1 MFEQYIISQE
11 KSILDALIAINSMG
25 KNETLTLFVVNA
37 DKQIIGTLT
46 DGDIRRCLIK
56 GSTLDTRIGDI
67 AFKPFT
73 FLKGDNYDITLIH
86 NAKAKGIELIPVLD
100 NDNHIVDVVNL
111 KKQKSR
117 LPIDAVLMAGGKGER
132 LRPLTDNTP
141 KPLLPMNG
149 KPIIDYIVEHIVS
162 YGIKNIAV
170 TVNYLKE
177 QIEDHFAQPFN
188 GVQIRTVREPKY
200 LGTIGGVQYVED
212 LKNDTIVLMNSD
224 AITDINLEEFY
235 LHFKENDADISV
247 AAIPYS
253 ISVPYGILELN
264 GHDIETVLEKPTYNY
279 YANAGIYLIK
289 RDLLKLIPKDEVFNA
304 TDFLEKSIS
313 NGYKVI
319 RFPLNGTW
327 LDIGNPQEYQKAIEL
342 VKHLK

>member
-56 GSTLDTRIGDI
+56 GSTLDTRIADI

-73 FLKGDNYDITLIH
+73 FLKGDNYDISLIH

-100 NDNHIVDVVNL
+100 NDNHIIDVVNL

-149 KPIIDYIVEHIVS
+149 KPIIDYIVEHIIS
-162 YGIKNIAV
+162 YGINSISV

-177 QIEDHFAQPFN
+177 QIEEHFSQPFN
-188 GVQIRTVREPKY
+188 GVQIKTVREPKY
-200 LGTIGGVQYVED
+200 LGTIGGVRYVKD

-235 LHFKENDADISV
+235 LHFKENGADISV

-264 GHDIETVLEKPTYNY
+264 GHNIETVLEKPIYNY
-279 YANAGIYLIK
+279 YANTGIYLIK
-289 RDLLKLIPKDEVFNA
+289 RDLLKLIPQDEVFNA
-304 TDFLEKSIS
+304 TDFLEKAIS
-313 NGYKVI
+313 NGNKVI
-319 RFPLNGTW
+319 RFPLKGTW